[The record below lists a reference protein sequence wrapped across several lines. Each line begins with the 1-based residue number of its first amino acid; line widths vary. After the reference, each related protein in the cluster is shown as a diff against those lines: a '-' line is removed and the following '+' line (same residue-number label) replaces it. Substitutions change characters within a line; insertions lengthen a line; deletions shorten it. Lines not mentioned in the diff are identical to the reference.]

1 MNCNPSSA
9 AGEYGGGEVHTNTG
23 EGSFSVLK
31 RGIYLHCSEKHL
43 RRYVAQF
50 DFRYNA
56 RTALG
61 VDDQQRA
68 ATAVRGIKGK
78 RLTYRTGGWA

>member
-1 MNCNPSSA
+1 MKLALVEIPRHA
-9 AGEYGGGEVHTNTG
+9 MRLEDYARQLGVHSGDERRTR
-23 EGSFSVLK
+23 
-31 RGIYLHCSEKHL
+31 RGIP
-43 RRYVAQF
+43 Q
-50 DFRYNA
+50 DNA

-68 ATAVRGIKGK
+68 ATALRGIKGK